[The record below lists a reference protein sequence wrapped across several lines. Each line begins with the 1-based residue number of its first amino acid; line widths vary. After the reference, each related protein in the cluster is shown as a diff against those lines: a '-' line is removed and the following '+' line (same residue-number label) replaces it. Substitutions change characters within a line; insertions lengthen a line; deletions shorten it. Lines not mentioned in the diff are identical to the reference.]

1 MLIFVILLKST
12 FLKFYFS
19 KLVLITNKK
28 KASKICR
35 LIYLFIIFNCF
46 IDNVNLLVDA
56 CCILW
61 ILFQQFHFFA

>member
-12 FLKFYFS
+12 SLTLYFN
-19 KLVLITNKK
+19 KLVLIPNKK

-46 IDNVNLLVDA
+46 IDDINLLVDA

-61 ILFQQFHFFA
+61 ILFQ